1 MDGAQITAILGGV
14 VVIFGSIGGGISFVW
29 GKIEKRFAG
38 IEADLKQARRD
49 LDACKE
55 RDGNHKAR
63 MAELLTL
70 FRMLIDDMH
79 QNDPA
84 NPLLRVARA
93 TLARWLPEPTPPE
106 IVDLLNKIPSVP

>member
-1 MDGAQITAILGGV
+1 MDPQIITAFGGLLVILGG
-14 VVIFGSIGGGISFVW
+14 GIAFVW
-29 GKIEKRFAG
+29 GKIEKRFAA
-38 IEADLKQARRD
+38 IEAELKQARTD

-55 RDGNHKAR
+55 RDSNQKAR

-79 QNDPA
+79 QNDPT

-93 TLARWLPEPTPPE
+93 TLARWSLEPTPPE
-106 IVDLLNKIPSVP
+106 MADLLSKIPSVP